1 MQGGPG
7 RADLWRSVSLHGRVE
22 FPILRRMS
30 AATRVGNEPGSR
42 AGERSKTLAILHR
55 EKFDVVV
62 VGGGIGGAC
71 TAWDAALRGLRVALI
86 EQSDFGA
93 GTSAQS
99 LKVLHGGIRYLQ
111 HLDISRLRE
120 SCGERAAFLRIAP
133 HLTRPLPFAL
143 PTYGWGMRGKL
154 PLRAAFQLLNIF
166 TADRNAGIRDRNQ
179 HIPAPFIL
187 SRREFV
193 EKFPAFDA
201 PGLTGA
207 GVFYDGQMLNPAR
220 IVYSAVRSAQ
230 AASAV
235 AANYCAAERLLVRD
249 GRTEGVVARD
259 TLTGEEFEIQARIV
273 ANMCGP
279 YAPALNARVAPASV
293 LNVPLS
299 RDMAIVVNR
308 NLLPGMGVGI
318 QTRYKDPDA
327 WLSRGNRHLFMA
339 PWRDYTLIGVH
350 SRVYE
355 GDPFK
360 LTVTEEEIQGFVEE
374 VGEAC
379 PALGVTR
386 DDIAVVNAGL
396 LPFGENAPGSKDL
409 SFGKRSVL
417 VDHGQSGGPDGL
429 LSGMSVRWTMGRLL
443 GERAVDLMLSKL
455 NLPARSCRTSQT
467 PLAGGDIADR
477 QALINSIRKRVGT
490 AIPRSSVT
498 HLADTFGTLW
508 SDVLDLDTDRELLAD
523 GATLACEI
531 RYAAR
536 CESVVTLAD
545 LVLRRLDLGTGRA
558 AGDAA
563 LERCAQIAGEEL
575 GWSAERRLAEIQ
587 RVKLSYP
594 FASPASQQCNGVR

>member
-1 MQGGPG
+1 MSATTSERSDPG
-7 RADLWRSVSLHGRVE
+7 ARVE
-22 FPILRRMS
+22 
-30 AATRVGNEPGSR
+30 
-42 AGERSKTLAILHR
+42 ERSKTLAILGR

-62 VGGGIGGAC
+62 IGGGIGGAC

-86 EQSDFGA
+86 EQSDFGS
-93 GTSAQS
+93 GTSSQS

-120 SCGERAAFLRIAP
+120 SCAERGAFLRIAP

-143 PTYGWGMRGKL
+143 PTYGAGMRGKL

-166 TADRNAGIRDRNQ
+166 TAGRNAGIRDRHQ
-179 HIPAPFIL
+179 HIPSPFIM
-187 SRREFV
+187 SRHEFV

-201 PGLTGA
+201 PGVTGA

-220 IVYSAVRSAQ
+220 IVYSAVQSAQ
-230 AASAV
+230 AASATAV
-235 AANYCAAERLLVRD
+235 NYCAAERILVRD

-259 TLTGEEFEIQARIV
+259 TLTGETFEIHATVV
-273 ANMCGP
+273 ANMSGP
-279 YAPALNARVAPASV
+279 YAPALNQRAAPAAP

-308 NLLPGMGVGI
+308 KLLPGMGVGI
-318 QTRYKDPDA
+318 QTKYKDPDA

-355 GDPFK
+355 GDPYA
-360 LTVTEEEIQGFVEE
+360 LTVTEEEIQGFVDE
-374 VGEAC
+374 VHDAC

-417 VDHGQSGGPDGL
+417 VDHGESGGPDGL
-429 LSGMSVRWTMGRLL
+429 VSGMSVRWTMGRLL
-443 GERAVDLMLSKL
+443 GEKAVDLILKKL
-455 NLPARSCRTSQT
+455 NVAPRPCRTSQT

-477 QALINSIRKRVGT
+477 QALINSIQKRAGG
-490 AIPRSSVT
+490 AIPQSSIT

-508 SDVLDLDTDRELLAD
+508 TDVLDLDTDHELLAD

-531 RYAAR
+531 RFAAR
-536 CESVVTLAD
+536 REMVATLAD
-545 LVLRRLDLGTGRA
+545 IVLRRLDLGTGKM

-563 LERCAQIAGEEL
+563 LERCAQIAGAEL
-575 GWSAERRLAEIQ
+575 GWSAGRQLAEIR

-594 FASPASQQCNGVR
+594 FASPASQQCYGV

>member
-1 MQGGPG
+1 
-7 RADLWRSVSLHGRVE
+7 
-22 FPILRRMS
+22 MS
-30 AATRVGNEPGSR
+30 ATTS
-42 AGERSKTLAILHR
+42 ERSNTLAVLAR

-62 VGGGIGGAC
+62 IGGGIGGAC

-86 EQSDFGA
+86 EQSDFG
-93 GTSAQS
+93 GSTSSQS

-120 SCGERAAFLRIAP
+120 SCAERGAFLRIAP
-133 HLTRPLPFAL
+133 HLTRPIPFAL
-143 PTYGWGMRGKL
+143 PTYGLGMRGKL

-166 TADRNAGIRDRNQ
+166 TAGRNAGIRDRHQ
-179 HIPAPFIL
+179 HIASPFIM
-187 SRREFV
+187 SRHEFV
-193 EKFPAFDA
+193 DKFPAFDA
-201 PGLTGA
+201 PGLSGA
-207 GVFYDGQMLNPAR
+207 GVFYDGQLLNPAR

-230 AASAV
+230 SASATAV
-235 AANYCAAERLLVRD
+235 NYCAAERILIRD

-259 TLTGEEFEIQARIV
+259 TLSGEAFEIHATIV
-273 ANMCGP
+273 ANMSGP
-279 YAPALNARVAPASV
+279 YAPALNKRAAGAP

-308 NLLPGMGVGI
+308 KLLPGMGVGI
-318 QTRYKDPDA
+318 QTKYKDPDA

-355 GDPFK
+355 GDPYQ
-360 LTVTEEEIQGFVEE
+360 LTVTEEEIQGFVDE

-379 PALGVTR
+379 PGLGVTR

-417 VDHGQSGGPDGL
+417 VDHGQSGGPEGL

-443 GERAVDLMLSKL
+443 GEKAVDLILKKL
-455 NLPARSCRTSQT
+455 NIAARPCRTSQT

-477 QALINSIRKRVGT
+477 QALINSIQARVGGS
-490 AIPRSSVT
+490 IPQSSIT
-498 HLADTFGTLW
+498 HLADTFGTLCN
-508 SDVLDLDTDRELLAD
+508 DVLDLDTEHELLAD
-523 GATLACEI
+523 GTTLACEI
-531 RYAAR
+531 RFAAR
-536 CESVVTLAD
+536 HEMVVTLAD
-545 LVLRRLDLGTGRA
+545 IVLRRLDLGTGKRA
-558 AGDAA
+558 DDAA
-563 LERCAQIAGEEL
+563 LERCAQIAAEEL
-575 GWSAERRLAEIQ
+575 GWSVERRLAEIQ

-594 FASPASQQCNGVR
+594 FASPASQQCYGV

>member
-1 MQGGPG
+1 
-7 RADLWRSVSLHGRVE
+7 
-22 FPILRRMS
+22 MS
-30 AATRVGNEPGSR
+30 AATRENNDPASG
-42 AGERSKTLAILHR
+42 AAERSKTLAILHR

-93 GTSAQS
+93 GTSSQS

-120 SCGERAAFLRIAP
+120 SCGERSAFLRIAP

-143 PTYGWGMRGKL
+143 PTYGLGMRGKL
-154 PLRAAFQLLNIF
+154 PLRAAFQLLNLF
-166 TADRNAGIRDRNQ
+166 TADRNAGIGDRGQ

-193 EKFPAFDA
+193 DRFPAFDA

-207 GVFYDGQMLNPAR
+207 GVFYDGQMLNPPR
-220 IVYSAVRSAQ
+220 IVYSAIRSAQ

-235 AANYCAAERLLVRD
+235 AVNYCAAEQLLVRD
-249 GRTEGVVARD
+249 GRTQGVLARD
-259 TLTGEEFEIQARIV
+259 TLTGEQFEIRARIV
-273 ANMCGP
+273 ANLSGP
-279 YAPALNARVAPASV
+279 YAPAFNARAAPQSV

-308 NLLPGMGVGI
+308 SLLPAMGVGI

-355 GDPFK
+355 GNPFE

-374 VGEAC
+374 IAEAC

-386 DDIAVVNAGL
+386 ADIAVVNAGL

-417 VDHGQSGGPDGL
+417 VDHGESGGPDGL
-429 LSGMSVRWTMGRLL
+429 VSGMSVRWTMGRLL
-443 GERAVDLMLSKL
+443 GERAVDLILKKL
-455 NLPARSCRTSQT
+455 NLPAQTCRTAHT
-467 PLAGGDIADR
+467 PLAGGNFVDR
-477 QALINSIRKRVGT
+477 QALIN
-490 AIPRSSVT
+490 AIQTRLGAAIARPAVT

-508 SDVLDLDTDRELLAD
+508 SDVLDLDTDRELLPD
-523 GATLACEI
+523 GTTLACEV

-545 LVLRRLDLGTGRA
+545 IVLRRLDLGTGRNA
-558 AGDAA
+558 DDAV
-563 LERCAQIAGEEL
+563 LERCAHIAGEEL
-575 GWSAERRLAEIQ
+575 GWSAERRLAEIR
-587 RVKLSYP
+587 RVRLSYP
-594 FASPASQQCNGVR
+594 FASPASQQFNGVR

>member
-1 MQGGPG
+1 
-7 RADLWRSVSLHGRVE
+7 
-22 FPILRRMS
+22 MS
-30 AATRVGNEPGSR
+30 ATTPERSDPGSR
-42 AGERSKTLAILHR
+42 VDERSKTLAILAR

-86 EQSDFGA
+86 EQSDFG
-93 GTSAQS
+93 GSTSSQS

-120 SCGERAAFLRIAP
+120 SCAERGAFLRIAP
-133 HLTRPLPFAL
+133 HLTRPIPFAL
-143 PTYGWGMRGKL
+143 PTYGLGMRSKL

-166 TADRNAGIRDRNQ
+166 TAGRNAGIRDRHQ
-179 HIPAPFIL
+179 HIPSPFIM
-187 SRREFV
+187 SRHEFL

-207 GVFYDGQMLNPAR
+207 GVFYDGQLLNPAR

-230 AASAV
+230 SASATAV
-235 AANYCAAERLLVRD
+235 NYCAAEKILVRD

-259 TLTGEEFEIQARIV
+259 TITGETFEIHATIV
-273 ANMCGP
+273 ANMSGP
-279 YAPALNARVAPASV
+279 YAPAFNNRAAAGAP

-308 NLLPGMGVGI
+308 KLLPGMGVGI
-318 QTRYKDPDA
+318 QTKYKDPDA

-355 GDPFK
+355 GDPYT
-360 LTVTEEEIQGFVEE
+360 LTVTEEEIQGFVDE

-379 PALGVTR
+379 PGLGVTR

-417 VDHGQSGGPDGL
+417 VDHGQTGGPEGL

-443 GERAVDLMLSKL
+443 GEKAVDLILKKL
-455 NLPARSCRTSQT
+455 NVAARPCRTSQT

-477 QALINSIRKRVGT
+477 GALINSIQKRAGG
-490 AIPRSSVT
+490 AIPQSSIT

-508 SDVLDLDTDRELLAD
+508 NQVLDLDPDHELLAD
-523 GATLACEI
+523 GATLACEV

-536 CESVVTLAD
+536 REMVVTLAD
-545 LVLRRLDLGTGRA
+545 IILRRLDLGTGKRA
-558 AGDAA
+558 ADAA
-563 LERCAQIAGEEL
+563 LERCAQIAAEEL

-594 FASPASQQCNGVR
+594 FASPASQQCYGER